1 MSIDKN
7 SSGLPEVNLARRT
20 TKVNVWMVVGIL
32 LFLGGAAVLAY
43 SHWRKSAASKSA
55 PAAASPAEPPQR

>member
-7 SSGLPEVNLARRT
+7 SSGFPEVNLARRT

-32 LFLGGAAVLAY
+32 LFLAAAAVMAY
-43 SHWRKSAASKSA
+43 STWRKADAAKSA
-55 PAAASPAEPPQR
+55 PAASSPAETPQR